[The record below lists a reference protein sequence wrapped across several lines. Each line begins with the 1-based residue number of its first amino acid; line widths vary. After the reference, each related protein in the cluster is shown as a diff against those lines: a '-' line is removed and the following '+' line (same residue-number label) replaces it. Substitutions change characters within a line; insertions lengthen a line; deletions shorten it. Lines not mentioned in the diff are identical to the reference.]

1 MSNNMF
7 YDQLSLEEERLQQRI
22 YKIRELKKLYQNI
35 SLSNPPNNNKV
46 FSNVNLRGN
55 KKKKQGGTIPE
66 KIKAALE
73 QITEGKVNDVA
84 KALIEKIDTSFTFDK
99 AKKNAAYHLSKL
111 YRNGDI
117 SATGDRRKGY
127 VYSIKKAGQ

>member
-1 MSNNMF
+1 MNNDMF
-7 YDQLSLEEERLQQRI
+7 YDQLCLEEERLQRRI
-22 YKIRELKKLYQNI
+22 YKIQELKKLYQNI
-35 SLSNPPNNNKV
+35 SLSNPPDNNKV
-46 FSNVNLRGN
+46 FSNVNIQGN
-55 KKKKQGGTIPE
+55 RRKKEGGTIPE

-73 QITEGKVNDVA
+73 QITEGRVNDVA
-84 KALIEKIDTSFTFDK
+84 RALIEKIDTSFTFDK

-117 SATGDRRKGY
+117 GATGDRRKGY